1 MPTTIPGNMG
11 TNTRNVTNQLLGSGL
26 GEFGL
31 SQASEFGPM
40 DQVMG
45 QKDEAQE
52 GIDGIEL
59 ARAQILDVVDLT
71 RSGKEGFNGL
81 ALVVEA
87 KAAEY
92 AEVVRRQVRLQK
104 RIFDMTIRSVEFV
117 QQAAD
122 ALLRG

>member
-11 TNTRNVTNQLLGSGL
+11 TNTSNVTNQLLGSGL

-31 SQASEFGPM
+31 CQASEFGPM

-59 ARAQILDVVDLT
+59 TRAQILDVVDRT
-71 RSGKEGFNGL
+71 
-81 ALVVEA
+81 
-87 KAAEY
+87 
-92 AEVVRRQVRLQK
+92 
-104 RIFDMTIRSVEFV
+104 
-117 QQAAD
+117 
-122 ALLRG
+122 